1 MVHVTGSSR
10 IGAVRSMMSSKLR
23 DILKLLV
30 LVVAALVVFEAAG
43 RVLPWPDPAQAPIL
57 GPANVLLAAKRA
69 QGNPFVLVLGDWVM
83 GSSAME
89 SAGVTDAYG
98 KAIPLQFERMLK
110 PISVD
115 VTVAN
120 LAMDGAL
127 IGDYLG
133 LLQLLTEHELRPAA
147 AVVQVDYRLLSPLHD
162 VEEHRNISRTW
173 LMPYVAP
180 WAGLLT
186 PPGVRIA
193 PAERPIDGMIGRWL
207 LLRSDAYL
215 RLRNLHASLL
225 AAQPCRN
232 CRCQSTEARR
242 DAPHHRRP
250 LLPERKRHHR
260 GCDTVGIRRPDGSVA
275 ESGVRPWFVLRPPIR
290 ISSAISSICRSTHI
304 MCMRSRTWFRHRYGA
319 TPFMRMVSLENIFLS
334 SDFIDHC
341 HLVPAANA
349 RAAKIMLDEFVLLNE
364 RQD

>member
-1 MVHVTGSSR
+1 M
-10 IGAVRSMMSSKLR
+10 
-23 DILKLLV
+23 
-30 LVVAALVVFEAAG
+30 AALVVFEAAG

-69 QGNPFVLVLGDWVM
+69 QGNPFVLVLGNSVM

-98 KAIPLQFERMLK
+98 KAIPLQFERMLR

-162 VEEHRNISRTW
+162 VEEQPNISRTW

-225 AAQPCRN
+225 AAQP
-232 CRCQSTEARR
+232 AAIA
-242 DAPHHRRP
+242 DANQQKHAEMLRI
-250 LLPERKRHHR
+250 
-260 GCDTVGIRRPDGSVA
+260 TVG
-275 ESGVRPWFVLRPPIR
+275 
-290 ISSAISSICRSTHI
+290 
-304 MCMRSRTWFRHRYGA
+304 RYYLNENDITAGA
-319 TPFMRMVSLENIFLS
+319 TLS
-334 SDFIDHC
+334 AF
-341 HLVPAANA
+341 AALMDRLRSSGSADPGLFHA
-349 RAAKIMLDEFVLLNE
+349 RQSGFP
-364 RQD
+364 RQSAQSAGLRI